1 MADHVRVLTKLR
13 EDIAVQVEMTAN
25 APATAYGG
33 EKQRGEIERMY
44 RDRVAALDAAIAAL
58 EAAGR

>member
-1 MADHVRVLTKLR
+1 MADHVKVLRKLR
-13 EDIAVQVEMTAN
+13 EDTAVQAEMVAN

-58 EAAGR
+58 GGSGG